1 MDKTKNRNSLL
12 YQIAILFLVGV
23 ILTGLLT
30 FFSERAVT
38 DNSVRKQ
45 TESIAD
51 EISRETMIALGEYP
65 AYQWLVRYW
74 HDHAADLDI
83 EYDADYGAG
92 TKTEEKARLLNS
104 RHPELQLKYATVSE
118 IKALSE
124 EDQKLY
130 AEITYSWLITRVNQ
144 IKQTYHVD
152 YLFGVLTDDT
162 FSSQF
167 FLFSGSEKG
176 LLRGTKYEEAYTLG
190 KTVTVSDE
198 QAAAMRHAIQDYK
211 HLADAGNYVDYYAY
225 METIDDYSLL
235 IGMTY
240 NQTVIRSNVESRTLS
255 QTTLVML
262 YEVILAALCLA
273 GLYLS
278 FLKPLKKVQSN
289 IRKYKEEKDSE
300 NVIWSLAEVRPPNEI
315 GQLSEDISELAME
328 MDNYMNSIRDITAEK
343 ERIGIE
349 LSLAKRI
356 QASMMPHVFPPF
368 PDRSEFDIYAMMDPA
383 KGVGGDFFDFFLID
397 EDHLCLV
404 IADVSG
410 KGIPAALFMMASKI
424 ILQSCAMLGSSAAEI
439 LTKTNEAICSN
450 NVEQMFITVWLG
462 ILEISTG
469 KLTAANAGHEYP
481 ILKKPD
487 GTFEVLKDKHGFV
500 IGGMEDIQYKEYE
513 VQLQPGSKLFVY
525 TDGAPEATDCDNC
538 MFGIERMLET
548 LNEDPDACPEQILK
562 NMQDEIDRFVKDAE
576 KFDDLTMLC
585 MEYKGKQS

>member
-1 MDKTKNRNSLL
+1 
-12 YQIAILFLVGV
+12 
-23 ILTGLLT
+23 
-30 FFSERAVT
+30 
-38 DNSVRKQ
+38 
-45 TESIAD
+45 
-51 EISRETMIALGEYP
+51 MIALGEYP

-104 RHPELQLKYATVSE
+104 RHPELQLKYATVPE
-118 IKALSE
+118 IKALPE

-198 QAAAMRHAIQDYK
+198 QMAAMRHATQNYK
-211 HLADAGNYVDYYAY
+211 HLADAGSYVDYYAY
-225 METIDDYSLL
+225 MDTIDEYSLL

-240 NQTVIRSNVESRTLS
+240 NQSSIRTNVESRTMS
-255 QTTLVML
+255 QTAQVML
-262 YEVILAALCLA
+262 YEIILAALCLA
-273 GLYLS
+273 GLYFS
-278 FLKPLKKVQSN
+278 VLKPLKKVQSN

-315 GQLSEDISELAME
+315 GQLSEDVSEMAME
-328 MDNYMNSIRDITAEK
+328 MDNYMNSIRAITAEK
-343 ERIGIE
+343 ERIGVE

-368 PDRSEFDIYAMMDPA
+368 PDRSEFDIYATMDPA

-410 KGIPAALFMMASKI
+410 KGIPAALFMMVSKI
-424 ILQSCAMLGSSAAEI
+424 ILQSCAMLGRSAAEI

-481 ILKKPD
+481 ILKNPD

-538 MFGIERMLET
+538 MFGIERMLKT
-548 LNEDPDACPEQILK
+548 LNDDPDACPEQILK
-562 NMQDEIDRFVKDAE
+562 NMQNE
-576 KFDDLTMLC
+576 
-585 MEYKGKQS
+585 

>member
-1 MDKTKNRNSLL
+1 MNTVKNKNSLL
-12 YQIAILFLVGV
+12 YQIAIIFLAGI

-30 FFSERAVT
+30 FFSEGAVS
-38 DNSVRKQ
+38 DKIVREQ
-45 TESIAD
+45 TENIAS
-51 EISRETMIALGEYP
+51 EISKETMIALGEYP
-65 AYQWLVRYW
+65 AYQWLVNYW
-74 HDHAADLDI
+74 HDHADELDI
-83 EYDADYGAG
+83 EYDVDYSDG

-118 IKALSE
+118 IEELSE

-190 KTVTVSDE
+190 KTVTVADG
-198 QAAAMRHAIQDYK
+198 QAAAMRHAIQNYK
-211 HLADAGNYVDYYAY
+211 HLADAGDYFDYYAY
-225 METIDDYSLL
+225 MDTIDDNYVL

-240 NQTVIRSNVESRTLS
+240 NQTAIKESVNTRTVS
-255 QTTLVML
+255 QTALVML
-262 YEVILAALCLA
+262 YEMVLSAICLG
-273 GLYLS
+273 GLYYF
-278 FLKPLKKVQSN
+278 FLKPLKKVQGN
-289 IRKYKEEKDSE
+289 IRQYKEEKNSE
-300 NVIWSLAEVRPPNEI
+300 NVIWSLAEVRPANEI

-328 MDNYMNSIRDITAEK
+328 MDNYMNSIRNITAEK
-343 ERIGIE
+343 ERIGTE

-368 PDRSEFDIYAMMDPA
+368 PERKEFDIFATMDPA
-383 KGVGGDFFDFFLID
+383 KEVGGDFYDFFLID
-397 EDHLCLV
+397 EDHLCMV

-481 ILKKPD
+481 MIKNPE

-500 IGGMEDIQYKEYE
+500 IGGMEDIQYREYE
-513 VQLQPGSKLFVY
+513 MQLKPGSKLFVY
-525 TDGAPEATDCDNC
+525 TDGAPVATDNDNH
-538 MFGIERMLET
+538 MFGMERMLKA
-548 LNEDPDACPEQILK
+548 LNADPDADPESILK
-562 NMQDEIDRFVKDAE
+562 NMQNEIDEFVKDAE
-576 KFDDLTMLC
+576 QFDDLTMLC
-585 MEYKGKQS
+585 MKYNGVQK